1 MVKKMENLQKLKGFR
16 EFYPEEMVPR
26 VKIFN
31 KMREISRS
39 FNFKEIETPSVEPLE
54 IFKIKSGEEIVKQ
67 TFSFV
72 DKGGREITLVPEITP
87 SVSRM
92 VAQRKNFLK
101 PIKWF
106 SIPKLW
112 RYEEPQSGRLREF
125 YQYNAD
131 IFGSDN
137 IASDAE
143 VISLAMAI
151 LDSLGLKGKYV
162 MRISDRE
169 LMEKVLLKLGVVEVE
184 KTLRVIDRMGKVD
197 EETFYRDL
205 SSINGDEIA
214 KEILKIIGVKGNFKD
229 IEKTVSSI
237 IGNEPRMETLWNL
250 QEFLIEYGYGEF
262 IFDFSIVRGLAYY
275 TGIVFEAH
283 DKKGEFRAILGG
295 GRYDNVVELFGG
307 EKVPAVGFGMGDAVL
322 ELLLKREGLWP
333 KYEESVDYFIAIQGN
348 NRKYGIKIL
357 TELRR
362 RGYITDID
370 LTGKSLSWQ
379 LRYAD
384 KIGAKFIIIVGD
396 EEAKTG
402 TLKIKN
408 MVTGE
413 QKTVTLEYFDNKQS
427 MS

>member
-1 MVKKMENLQKLKGFR
+1 MKKMENLQKLRGFR

-54 IFKIKSGEEIVKQ
+54 IFKIKSGEEIVRQ
-67 TFSFV
+67 TFSFI

-92 VAQRKNFLK
+92 VAQRKNFVK

-131 IFGSDN
+131 IFGSSN
-137 IASDAE
+137 IAADAE

-162 MRISDRE
+162 MRISDRI
-169 LMEKVLLKLGVVEVE
+169 LMENILVKIGVNNVESI
-184 KTLRVIDRMGKVD
+184 LRIIDRMGKVD
-197 EETFYRDL
+197 EKTFYHDL
-205 SSINGDEIA
+205 VSLTDDEKA
-214 KEILKIIGVKGNFKD
+214 KEILEIIGVKGNFND
-229 IEKTVSSI
+229 IEKRVSSI
-237 IGNEPRMETLWNL
+237 IVSDPRIEILAHL
-250 QEFLIEYGYGEF
+250 QDFLRAYDYGEF

-307 EKVPAVGFGMGDAVL
+307 EKIPAVGFGMGDAVL

-333 KYEESVDYFIAIQGN
+333 KYVESVDYFIAIQGE
-348 NRKYGIKIL
+348 NREYALKVL
-357 TELRR
+357 TELRKM
-362 RGYITDID
+362 GYTADID
-370 LTGKSLSWQ
+370 LTGKGLSSQ

-384 KIGAKFIIIVGD
+384 KIGAKYILIIGD
-396 EEAKTG
+396 EEIKTG
-402 TLKIKN
+402 TLKLKN
-408 MVTGE
+408 MQTGE
-413 QKTVTLEYFDNKQS
+413 QKIITMDYFDNKQS
-427 MS
+427 KY